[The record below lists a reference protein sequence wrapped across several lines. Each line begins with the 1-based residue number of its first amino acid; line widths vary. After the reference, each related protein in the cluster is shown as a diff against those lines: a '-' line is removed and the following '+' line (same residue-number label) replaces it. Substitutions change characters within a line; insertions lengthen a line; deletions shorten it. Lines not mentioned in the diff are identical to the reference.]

1 MPYLFN
7 NNVDKMKILKVF
19 NITNNIN
26 KIKKNLIFLLIFL
39 SIFVFLS
46 SCSKTDPITGDKE
59 VIETDMRKKTE
70 QARDKAGGL
79 FGDIGKKSSGTTF
92 EFATSNVLWRA
103 TLQSLEFL
111 PLVNAD
117 YAGGIIIYDW
127 YSDDP
132 NASEQIKVSIRFL
145 NNEIRSDSIQVL
157 TQKKTCDTN
166 GKCLISRGNE
176 IFSKNIKDS
185 ILNSARLIK
194 IEESKKNKN

>member
-1 MPYLFN
+1 
-7 NNVDKMKILKVF
+7 MKKLAFVFIL
-19 NITNNIN
+19 
-26 KIKKNLIFLLIFL
+26 L
-39 SIFVFLS
+39 SIFGCYKKDQVNEEVFEP
-46 SCSKTDPITGDKE
+46 DPTK
-59 VIETDMRKKTE
+59 R
-70 QARDKAGGL
+70 ARAYADRGGGI
-79 FGDIGKKSSGTTF
+79 FGNINNQKSSGTNF

-103 TLQSLEFL
+103 TLQSLQFL

-127 YSDDP
+127 YSEDP

-145 NNEIRSDSIQVL
+145 NNEIRSDSVQVL
-157 TQKKTCDTN
+157 TQKKNCVAY
-166 GKCLISRGNE
+166 GKCLISQGNE

>member
-7 NNVDKMKILKVF
+7 NNINKMKISKTY
-19 NITNNIN
+19 NIS
-26 KIKKNLIFLLIFL
+26 KKNRTPAFLLLFL
-39 SIFVFLS
+39 TTFIFLS
-46 SCSKTDPITGDKE
+46 SCSKTDPITGEKE
-59 VIETDMRKKTE
+59 AIETDIRKKTE
-70 QARDKAGGL
+70 QARDKSGGF

-103 TLQSLEFL
+103 TLQSLQFL

-127 YSDDP
+127 YSENP

-145 NNEIRSDSIQVL
+145 NNEIRSDSVQVL

-166 GKCLISRGNE
+166 GKCLISQGNE

>member
-7 NNVDKMKILKVF
+7 NNINKMRILKIF
-19 NITNNIN
+19 NIPT
-26 KIKKNLIFLLIFL
+26 KNRTLVFFLLFLTSFIFLTG
-39 SIFVFLS
+39 
-46 SCSKTDPITGDKE
+46 CSKMDPVTGEKE
-59 VIETDMRKKTE
+59 TIETDIRKKTE
-70 QARDKAGGL
+70 QARDKSGGF
-79 FGDIGKKSSGTTF
+79 FGDIGKKSSGTNF

-103 TLQSLEFL
+103 TLQSLQFL

-127 YSDDP
+127 YSENL

-157 TQKKTCDTN
+157 TQKKTCDSN
-166 GKCLISRGNE
+166 GKCIISQGNE

>member
-7 NNVDKMKILKVF
+7 NNFSKMKIF
-19 NITNNIN
+19 NFP
-26 KIKKNLIFLLIFL
+26 KKNRTLAFLLIL
-39 SIFVFLS
+39 LTTFVFLS
-46 SCSKTDPITGDKE
+46 NCSKTDSITGEKE
-59 VIETDMRKKTE
+59 TIETDIRKKTE
-70 QARDKAGGL
+70 QARDKSGGF

-103 TLQSLEFL
+103 TLQNLQFL

-127 YSDDP
+127 YSEDL

-157 TQKKTCDTN
+157 TQKKVCDAN
-166 GKCLISRGNE
+166 GKCLISQGNE

-194 IEESKKNKN
+194 IEESKKIKN